1 MSKKIVLNLFVLMLS
16 AFSFVIPAH
25 ANRLK
30 GKDAV
35 IFKNNSI
42 SRKNGLVFQAI
53 TMNSVKIPSNKY
65 NLKFLAINGKY
76 NGCLLKG
83 STAQWGGDKI
93 WAQVNTIECPNKYV
107 FRSPDHI
114 SKAIGIVF
122 SYNNDKPEYG
132 LIATTTKTLTPFVK
146 KWKYAVG
153 DKPCPSSYSAE
164 FGHRICAKWFV
175 KNNTI
180 VNILIDEKT
189 VSFKK

>member
-1 MSKKIVLNLFVLMLS
+1 MSKKMFFNLFIFALMV
-16 AFSFVIPAH
+16 FSFVASAH
-25 ANRLK
+25 ANYLM

-35 IFKNNSI
+35 IFKNNI
-42 SRKNGLVFQAI
+42 SQKNGLVFQAI
-53 TMNSVKIPSNKY
+53 TINSVKIPSDKY

-83 STAQWGGDKI
+83 STAQWHGDKI
-93 WAQVNTIECPNKYV
+93 WAQVNTIDCPNKYV

-122 SYNNDKPEYG
+122 SYNNDKPVYG
-132 LIATTTKTLTPFVK
+132 LTATTTKTLTPFFK
-146 KWKYAVG
+146 KWKFVIGYN
-153 DKPCPSSYSAE
+153 PCPNSYSAE
-164 FGHRICAKWFV
+164 LSHKICAKWFV

-189 VSFKK
+189 VTFKK